1 MIYFLGLIIG
11 FLNGFFTSGAGQVLV
26 FYLVFIKK
34 LETHKS
40 RALCVFVL
48 CISSI
53 ISLIFLFDFPKI
65 NFFEIIFI
73 IISSILFGVIG
84 TKIMKNINS
93 NILNLISGIL
103 LVVLSVIRFI
113 NLR

>member
-11 FLNGFFTSGAGQVLV
+11 FLNGFFTSGAGQILV

-34 LETHKS
+34 FETHKS
-40 RALCVFVL
+40 RTLSICVL

-53 ISLIFLFDFPKI
+53 ISLIFLFDFSKI
-65 NFFEIIFI
+65 KIFEIIFI
-73 IISSILFGVIG
+73 AISSILFGVLG
-84 TKIMKNINS
+84 TKIMKKINS

-103 LVVLSVIRFI
+103 LLVLSVIRFI
-113 NLR
+113 SLR

>member
-11 FLNGFFTSGAGQVLV
+11 FLNGFFTSGSGQILV

-34 LETHKS
+34 FETHKS
-40 RALCVFVL
+40 RALSICVL

-53 ISLIFLFDFPKI
+53 ISLIFLFEFSKI
-65 NFFEIIFI
+65 KIFEIIFI
-73 IISSILFGVIG
+73 TISSILFGVLG
-84 TKIMKNINS
+84 TKIMKKINS

-103 LVVLSVIRFI
+103 LLVLSVIRFI
-113 NLR
+113 SLR